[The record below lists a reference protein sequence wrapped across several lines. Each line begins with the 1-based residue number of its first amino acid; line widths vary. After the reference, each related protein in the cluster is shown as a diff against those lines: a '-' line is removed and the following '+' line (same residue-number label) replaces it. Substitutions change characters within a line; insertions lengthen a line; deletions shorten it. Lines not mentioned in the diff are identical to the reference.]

1 MSKEIDDV
9 VSEILQS
16 SNVKKCREEIR
27 KIEKELMQSF
37 PAEKL
42 NLFLEY
48 ERLINEEL
56 YEIILALIQMK
67 EVDLE

>member
-56 YEIILALIQMK
+56 YEIIFALIQMK
-67 EVDLE
+67 EADLE

>member
-37 PAEKL
+37 SAEELK
-42 NLFLEY
+42 LFLEY

-67 EVDLE
+67 EADLE